1 MKTRKMFLLILMFL
15 PLLEAAVAVGF
26 LPDQIPAHYGFDGQV
41 DRWGSKYESF
51 LFPVITI
58 GMGLFMLAMARIAA
72 RQESNGQNNEKI
84 CITTGLVLIIWFNIM
99 NCYMLYTSFT
109 KSENLYSLSF
119 DISQIECILLGVFMI
134 ILGNVMPKLKQNSII
149 GLRTTWSMKND
160 AVWKKCQHFGGIS
173 FIISG
178 ILCVAAGFAVHGVAC
193 LFWMLGIIC
202 VDAAVCTYYSY
213 KAAQP
218 QQDEN
223 PR

>member
-1 MKTRKMFLLILMFL
+1 MKTRKMLLLILMFL

-58 GMGLFMLAMARIAA
+58 GMGLFMFAMARIAV

-109 KSENLYSLSF
+109 KAENLYSLSF
-119 DISQIECILLGVFMI
+119 DIFQIECILLGAFMI

-149 GLRTTWSMKND
+149 GLRTTWSMQND

-178 ILCVAAGFAVHGVAC
+178 ILCVAAGFAVRGAAC

-202 VDAAVCTYYSY
+202 ADAAVCTYYSY

-218 QQDEN
+218 RQDEN
-223 PR
+223 LR